1 VLTVNEM
8 MTEMCQDLRNW
19 FDRGQYPGRYV
30 ISGGAFTAPFLVD
43 GQYYRIVGSIFNDG
57 IHQYGHEEANELTD
71 EAFEGSVW
79 ALAIPRQFVADA
91 AEIAAWQEKYE
102 TANSA
107 AMSPYMSESFGGYSY
122 QKGSALTSKDTGG
135 GVGWRSTF
143 ASKLNMWR
151 KL

>member
-1 VLTVNEM
+1 

-30 ISGGAFTAPFLVD
+30 ISGGAFTAPFLAD

-57 IHQYGHEEANELTD
+57 IHQYGHEGATKLTD

-79 ALAIPRQFVADA
+79 ALAIPKGFVAL
-91 AEIAAWQEKYE
+91 AEEIVAWRGKYD
-102 TANSA
+102 TADSA

-122 QKGSALTSKDTGG
+122 QKGSANTGEGSNG
-135 GVGWRSTF
+135 GISWRNAFRSR
-143 ASKLNMWR
+143 LNMWR

>member
-1 VLTVNEM
+1 MLTVNEM

-30 ISGGAFTAPFLVD
+30 ISGGAFTAPFLAD

-57 IHQYGHEEANELTD
+57 IHRYGHEEATELTD

-91 AEIAAWQEKYE
+91 EEIVAWRGKYD
-102 TANSA
+102 TADSA

-122 QKGSALTSKDTGG
+122 SKGG
-135 GVGWRSTF
+135 GNSGSENSGGTGWQKAFR
-143 ASKLNMWR
+143 SKLNMWR

>member
-1 VLTVNEM
+1 MLTVNEM

-19 FDRGQYPGRYV
+19 FDRGQYPGCYV
-30 ISGGAFTAPFLVD
+30 ISGGAFTAPFLAD

-57 IHQYGHEEANELTD
+57 IHQYGHEEATELTD

-79 ALAIPRQFVADA
+79 ALEIPKGFVAL
-91 AEIAAWQEKYE
+91 AEEIVAWREKYD
-102 TANSA
+102 TADSA

-122 QKGSALTSKDTGG
+122 QKGSALSSSDTSGATSWK
-135 GVGWRSTF
+135 RTF
-143 ASKLNMWR
+143 AGRMNAWR